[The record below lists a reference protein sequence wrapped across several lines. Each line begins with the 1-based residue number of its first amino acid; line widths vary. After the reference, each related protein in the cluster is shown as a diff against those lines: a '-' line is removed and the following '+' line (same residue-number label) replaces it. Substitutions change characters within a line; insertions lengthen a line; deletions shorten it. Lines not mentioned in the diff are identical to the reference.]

1 MKKTQSR
8 IVVFLTLATVLAGS
22 VQFALAA
29 SPQDVAPPPNAPA
42 TAEWDAAKEQITK
55 TCFALL
61 FLKRATAPVVLT
73 R

>member
-42 TAEWDAAKEQITK
+42 TAEWDAATK
-55 TCFALL
+55 TVQWTITFSQ
-61 FLKRATAPVVLT
+61 
-73 R
+73 